1 VHALSAEGRLSA
13 YILVVLPVLVAIWL
27 FISSPVYMRPL
38 YTTRPGEIM
47 LVAAIG
53 LVVLGA
59 LWMHKMIK
67 IEI

>member
-1 VHALSAEGRLSA
+1 MRALSAEGRLSA
-13 YILVVLPVLVAIWL
+13 YILVALPVLVGIWL
-27 FISSPVYMRPL
+27 FISGRSYMRPL

-47 LVAAIG
+47 LVAAVG

-59 LWMHKMIK
+59 LWMRKMIK